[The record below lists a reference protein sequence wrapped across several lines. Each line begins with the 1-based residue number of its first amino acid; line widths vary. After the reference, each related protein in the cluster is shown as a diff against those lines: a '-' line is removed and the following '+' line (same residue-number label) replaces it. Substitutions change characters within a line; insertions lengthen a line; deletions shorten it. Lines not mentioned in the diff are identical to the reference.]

1 MNNVQLVGRITKDI
15 ELKQTQGGKA
25 YCNFTLA
32 ISREFNK
39 EETDFINCIA
49 WEKKA
54 ETIEK
59 YVKKGHKFGVIG
71 RIQIDK
77 KDNAYYTK
85 VIVEKMYFL
94 ESNKN
99 ETQSTTQNKK
109 ETEDNDDFPF

>member
-1 MNNVQLVGRITKDI
+1 MNSIQLIGRITRDI
-15 ELKQTQGGKA
+15 ELKQTQGGKS
-25 YCNFTLA
+25 YCNFSLA
-32 ISREFNK
+32 VAREFNK
-39 EETDFINCIA
+39 EEADFINCVA

-85 VIVEKMYFL
+85 VIVEKIYFL
-94 ESNKN
+94 EGNKN
-99 ETQSTTQNKK
+99 ETSATQNKK
-109 ETEDNDDFPF
+109 ETEEDDDFPF

>member
-1 MNNVQLVGRITKDI
+1 MNSIQLIGRITKDI

-25 YCNFTLA
+25 YCNFSLA
-32 ISREFNK
+32 VARDFNK
-39 EETDFINCIA
+39 EETDFINCVA

-85 VIVEKMYFL
+85 VIVEKIYFL
-94 ESNKN
+94 EGNKN
-99 ETQSTTQNKK
+99 ETSATQNQKQ
-109 ETEDNDDFPF
+109 TEEDDDFPF

>member
-1 MNNVQLVGRITKDI
+1 MNSIQLIGRITRDI

-25 YCNFTLA
+25 YCNFSLA
-32 ISREFNK
+32 VAREFNK
-39 EETDFINCIA
+39 EETDFINCVA

-77 KDNAYYTK
+77 KDNAHYTK
-85 VIVEKMYFL
+85 VIVEKIYFL

-99 ETQSTTQNKK
+99 EAIATQNKK
-109 ETEDNDDFPF
+109 ETEEDDDFPF

>member
-1 MNNVQLVGRITKDI
+1 MNSIQLIGRITRDI
-15 ELKQTQGGKA
+15 ELKQTQGGKS
-25 YCNFTLA
+25 YCNFSLA
-32 ISREFNK
+32 VAREFNK
-39 EETDFINCIA
+39 EETDFINCVA
-49 WEKKA
+49 WDKKA

-85 VIVEKMYFL
+85 VIVEKIYFL

-99 ETQSTTQNKK
+99 EAIATQNQKQ
-109 ETEDNDDFPF
+109 TEDADDFPF

>member
-1 MNNVQLVGRITKDI
+1 MNQVILIGRVTKDP
-15 ELKQTQGGKA
+15 ELKSTQNGKT

-32 ISREFNK
+32 ITREFNK
-39 EETDFINCIA
+39 EETDFINCVA

-59 YVKKGHKFGVIG
+59 YVKKGYKLGIIG

-77 KDNAYYTK
+77 KNDTHYTK
-85 VIVEKMYFL
+85 VIVEKIYFL

-99 ETQSTTQNKK
+99 EAIATQNKK
-109 ETEDNDDFPF
+109 ETEEDDDFPF

>member
-1 MNNVQLVGRITKDI
+1 MNSIQLIGRITKDI

-25 YCNFTLA
+25 YCNFSLA
-32 ISREFNK
+32 VARDFNK
-39 EETDFINCIA
+39 EETDFINCVA

-85 VIVEKMYFL
+85 VIVEKIYFL

-99 ETQSTTQNKK
+99 EAIATQNKK
-109 ETEDNDDFPF
+109 ETEEDDNFPF